1 MPSTPPILS
10 PPTVDGVPAAHP
22 LPIAPPPSL
31 HHPAAADD
39 IPVDPATPPTSPQRH
54 QQAARHQERLQHQ
67 IGSPE
72 QRRIPTAPAGPSRLP
87 VPAQPDPVIFD
98 GRLYTNLPANL
109 AALAQ
114 VVAAQSH
121 QPALSTTARASGH
134 VGAPQPFPF
143 HFPPLPPLL
152 LLLVLALCLCLLLA
166 LALCL
171 ILHLVLPFPLL
182 ILGRL

>member
-1 MPSTPPILS
+1 MMPSS
-10 PPTVDGVPAAHP
+10 PPVLPPPAVDGVPAT
-22 LPIAPPPSL
+22 PPSPITPPSPL
-31 HHPAAADD
+31 HHPAAADV
-39 IPVDPATPPTSPQRH
+39 IPVDPTMPPTSFQRH
-54 QQAARHQERLQHQ
+54 QQVACHHESLQHQ

-72 QRRIPTAPAGPSRLP
+72 QHRIPAAPAGPSRLP
-87 VPAQPDPVIFD
+87 APAQPEPVIFD

-109 AALAQ
+109 AALAW

-121 QPALSTTARASGH
+121 QPTLSTTARASGH
-134 VGAPQPFPF
+134 VGASQPFPF

-171 ILHLVLPFPLL
+171 ILHLVLPFSLL
-182 ILGRL
+182 ILS